1 MAQINLTL
9 NTELLHGL
17 FSKNGK
23 DDAFAK
29 LLSAILNQVLEAQS
43 TEQLGAGPY
52 ERTEER
58 TAYRNGF
65 RERDLTT
72 RVGTIT
78 LRVPRHRG
86 GDFSTSMFER
96 YQRSE
101 QALMLAMM
109 EMVING
115 VSTRK
120 IEQVTEEL
128 CGRSFSKSMVSDL
141 CRKLDPMV
149 EAFRTRPLKGSYPFV
164 LADAIYLKVREDGR
178 VRSKGLLM
186 AVGVG
191 GEGYREVLG
200 FKLADSETESGWGE
214 FFSELRERGLTS
226 VDLITS
232 DDHRGLV
239 KAIRRHFQGASWQ
252 RCQTHF
258 SRNVLERAPKKC
270 QPDLK
275 QDLNRIYNA
284 KDEEDARRLLKETV
298 ESYGEKAPASVK
310 ILEEGFEDIMAV
322 MSLPQKYRRKLRT
335 SNGIERLNE
344 EIRRRDRVIRIYPNE
359 ESVIRLIGALLVE
372 HDERWSTGK
381 KYMDM
386 QEYYDGLG
394 EKKTVVGA
402 AA

>member
-43 TEQLGAGPY
+43 AEQLGANPY

-78 LRVPRHRG
+78 LRIPRHRG

-115 VSTRK
+115 VWTRK

-141 CRKLDPMV
+141 CRKLDPLV
-149 EAFRTRPLKGSYPFV
+149 EAFRTRPLKGRYPFV
-164 LADAIYLKVREDGR
+164 LADAIYLKVREDGH

-191 GEGYREVLG
+191 GEV
-200 FKLADSETESGWGE
+200 
-214 FFSELRERGLTS
+214 
-226 VDLITS
+226 
-232 DDHRGLV
+232 
-239 KAIRRHFQGASWQ
+239 
-252 RCQTHF
+252 
-258 SRNVLERAPKKC
+258 
-270 QPDLK
+270 
-275 QDLNRIYNA
+275 
-284 KDEEDARRLLKETV
+284 
-298 ESYGEKAPASVK
+298 
-310 ILEEGFEDIMAV
+310 
-322 MSLPQKYRRKLRT
+322 
-335 SNGIERLNE
+335 
-344 EIRRRDRVIRIYPNE
+344 
-359 ESVIRLIGALLVE
+359 
-372 HDERWSTGK
+372 
-381 KYMDM
+381 
-386 QEYYDGLG
+386 
-394 EKKTVVGA
+394 
-402 AA
+402 

>member
-17 FSKNGK
+17 FSKDGK

-29 LLSAILNQVLEAQS
+29 LLETILNQVLEAQS
-43 TEQLGAGPY
+43 TEQLGANPY

-78 LRVPRHRG
+78 LRIPRHRG

-141 CRKLDPMV
+141 CRKLDPLV
-149 EAFRTRPLKGSYPFV
+149 EAFRTRPLKGRYPFV
-164 LADAIYLKVREDGR
+164 IVDAIYLKVREDGR
-178 VRSKGLLM
+178 VRSKGLLIAM
-186 AVGVG
+186 GVN

-200 FKLADSETESGWGE
+200 FKLADSETESSWGE

-258 SRNVLERAPKKC
+258 SDNILSRAPKKYHEELR
-270 QPDLK
+270 QELG
-275 QDLNRIYNA
+275 RIYNA
-284 KDEEDARRLLKETV
+284 KDEEEARRLLKETV
-298 ESYGEKAPASVK
+298 ASYEEKAPASVK
-310 ILEEGFEDIMAV
+310 ILEEGFEDIIAV
-322 MSLPQKYRRKLRT
+322 MILPQKYRRKLRT

-386 QEYYDGLG
+386 QEYYDVLG
-394 EKKTVVGA
+394 EKKTDVGA